1 MPQAAFPDAAGD
13 REPPTLRER
22 LRTETRQDHEA
33 LDALFDGMLEDES
46 HGRYRGFVAMNLL
59 AHRAIEPRLVGA
71 LAEAGWQPG
80 DRLEAAER
88 DAHALGL
95 ETVEPPPFALAPLAL
110 PAAFGVAYVLE
121 GSRLGARFMLK
132 ALQAREAD
140 ATRNGLPT
148 HYLQASGD
156 PSPFRN
162 LLTAMNEA
170 GMTEDDQTL
179 AVEAA
184 RQTFRYFRQ
193 IAATLPHDGGP
204 RT

>member
-1 MPQAAFPDAAGD
+1 MPQAAFPDAADD
-13 REPPTLRER
+13 RAPPTLRER
-22 LRTETRQDHEA
+22 LRIETRQDHEA

-46 HGRYRGFVAMNLL
+46 DRRYRGFVAMNLL

-88 DAHALGL
+88 DARALGL
-95 ETVEPPPFALAPLAL
+95 EAAEPPPFPLAPLAV

-132 ALQAREAD
+132 ALKAREAD
-140 ATRNGLPT
+140 APRNRLPT

-179 AVEAA
+179 AIEAA
-184 RQTFRYFRQ
+184 RRTFRYFRQ
-193 IAATLPHDGGP
+193 IAATWPHDGGP

>member
-1 MPQAAFPDAAGD
+1 VPQAAFPDAAGD

-33 LDALFDGMLEDES
+33 LDALFDGMLQDEGD
-46 HGRYRGFVAMNLL
+46 GRYRGFVAMNLL
-59 AHRAIEPRLVGA
+59 AHRAIEPRLVSA

-170 GMTEDDQTL
+170 GMTEEDQTL

-184 RQTFRYFRQ
+184 RQTLRYFRQ